1 MARRTNGPPWTT
13 GERRKAP
20 VPKPI
25 VEVLDHMRT
34 TNIAQAW
41 MALVGLVL
49 VAAGVI
55 GFLNTPLAGS
65 STNALLATD
74 TVHNVVHVLTG
85 ILALGIAFGLKGEQQ
100 VTAVLGFGV
109 LYVIIFVAVLL
120 SPTLF
125 GLFSVS
131 ANAPIHV
138 IHAAVAVVTLAV
150 GLMARGSSTQT
161 AS

>member
-1 MARRTNGPPWTT
+1 
-13 GERRKAP
+13 
-20 VPKPI
+20 
-25 VEVLDHMRT
+25 MRT
-34 TNIAQAW
+34 ANIAQAW

-49 VAAGVI
+49 VAAGLI

-65 STNALLATD
+65 SADALLQTD
-74 TVHNVVHVLTG
+74 TVHNVVHLLTG
-85 ILALGIAFGLKGEQQ
+85 LLALGIAFGLRGDQQ
-100 VTAVLGFGV
+100 VNAVLGFGV

-150 GLMARGSSTQT
+150 GLMARGGATQT

>member
-1 MARRTNGPPWTT
+1 
-13 GERRKAP
+13 
-20 VPKPI
+20 
-25 VEVLDHMRT
+25 MRT
-34 TNIAQAW
+34 TNVAQAW

-65 STNALLATD
+65 ANALLATD
-74 TVHNVVHVLTG
+74 TVHNVVHVATG
-85 ILALGIAFGLKGEQQ
+85 LFALAIAFGLKGEAQ
-100 VTAVLGFGV
+100 VNAVLGFGV

-120 SPTLF
+120 SPNLF

-138 IHAAVAVVTLAV
+138 IHALVAGVTLAV
-150 GLMARGSSTQT
+150 GFMARGSATQT

>member
-1 MARRTNGPPWTT
+1 
-13 GERRKAP
+13 
-20 VPKPI
+20 
-25 VEVLDHMRT
+25 MRT

-49 VAAGVI
+49 IAAGII

-65 STNALLATD
+65 SANALLATD
-74 TVHNVVHVLTG
+74 TVHNVVHLLTG
-85 ILALGIAFGLKGEQQ
+85 LLALGIAFGIKGEQQ
-100 VTAVLGFGV
+100 VNAVLGFGV
-109 LYVIIFVAVLL
+109 LYVIILVAVLL
-120 SPTLF
+120 SPSLF

-150 GLMARGSSTQT
+150 GLMARGGSTQT

>member
-1 MARRTNGPPWTT
+1 
-13 GERRKAP
+13 
-20 VPKPI
+20 
-25 VEVLDHMRT
+25 MRT

-65 STNALLATD
+65 SANALLATD

-85 ILALGIAFGLKGEQQ
+85 LVALGIAFGLKGAQQ

-150 GLMARGSSTQT
+150 GLMARGGSTQT

>member
-1 MARRTNGPPWTT
+1 
-13 GERRKAP
+13 
-20 VPKPI
+20 
-25 VEVLDHMRT
+25 MRT

-49 VAAGVI
+49 LAAGVI

-65 STNALLATD
+65 SSGALLATD
-74 TVHNVVHVLTG
+74 TVHNVVHLLTG
-85 ILALGIAFGLKGEQQ
+85 LLALGIAFGLRGETQIN
-100 VTAVLGFGV
+100 AVLGFGV

-120 SPTLF
+120 SPNLF

-150 GLMARGSSTQT
+150 GLMARGRATQT

>member
-1 MARRTNGPPWTT
+1 
-13 GERRKAP
+13 
-20 VPKPI
+20 
-25 VEVLDHMRT
+25 MRT
-34 TNIAQAW
+34 ANIAQAW

-49 VAAGVI
+49 VAAGLV

-65 STNALLATD
+65 SANALLATD
-74 TVHNVVHVLTG
+74 TVHNVVHLLTG
-85 ILALGIAFGLKGEQQ
+85 LLALGIAFGLRGDQQ
-100 VTAVLGFGV
+100 VNAVIGFGV
-109 LYVIIFVAVLL
+109 LYVIIFVAVLV

-131 ANAPIHV
+131 ANAPIHL

-150 GLMARGSSTQT
+150 GLMARSGSTQT

>member
-1 MARRTNGPPWTT
+1 
-13 GERRKAP
+13 
-20 VPKPI
+20 
-25 VEVLDHMRT
+25 MRT

-49 VAAGVI
+49 IAAGII

-65 STNALLATD
+65 SANALLATD
-74 TVHNVVHVLTG
+74 TVHNVVHLVTG
-85 ILALGIAFGLKGEQQ
+85 LLALGIAFGLRGEQQ
-100 VTAVLGFGV
+100 VNAVLGFGV
-109 LYVIIFVAVLL
+109 LYVIILVAVLL
-120 SPTLF
+120 SPSLF

-150 GLMARGSSTQT
+150 GLMARGGSTQT

>member
-1 MARRTNGPPWTT
+1 
-13 GERRKAP
+13 
-20 VPKPI
+20 
-25 VEVLDHMRT
+25 MRT
-34 TNIAQAW
+34 ANIAQAW

-49 VAAGVI
+49 VAAGLI
-55 GFLNTPLAGS
+55 GFLNTPVAGS
-65 STNALLATD
+65 SANALLQTD
-74 TVHNVVHVLTG
+74 TVHNVGHVLTG
-85 ILALGIAFGLKGEQQ
+85 LLALGIAFGLRGDQQ
-100 VTAVLGFGV
+100 VNAVIGFGV
-109 LYVIIFVAVLL
+109 LYVIILVAVLI

-150 GLMARGSSTQT
+150 GLMARGGSTQT

>member
-1 MARRTNGPPWTT
+1 
-13 GERRKAP
+13 
-20 VPKPI
+20 
-25 VEVLDHMRT
+25 MRT
-34 TNIAQAW
+34 ANIAQAW

-49 VAAGVI
+49 VAAGLI
-55 GFLNTPLAGS
+55 GFLNTPVAGS
-65 STNALLATD
+65 SPNALLQTD

-85 ILALGIAFGLKGEQQ
+85 LLALAIAFGLRGDQQ
-100 VTAVLGFGV
+100 VNAVIGFGV
-109 LYVIIFVAVLL
+109 LYVIIFVAVLV

-150 GLMARGSSTQT
+150 GLMARGGSTQT

>member
-1 MARRTNGPPWTT
+1 
-13 GERRKAP
+13 
-20 VPKPI
+20 
-25 VEVLDHMRT
+25 MRT

-49 VAAGVI
+49 IAAGLI

-65 STNALLATD
+65 SANALLATD
-74 TVHNVVHVLTG
+74 TVHNVVHLLTG
-85 ILALGIAFGLKGEQQ
+85 LLALGIAFAIKGEQQ
-100 VTAVLGFGV
+100 VNAVLGFGV

-120 SPTLF
+120 SPSLF

-150 GLMARGSSTQT
+150 GLMTRGGSTQT

>member
-1 MARRTNGPPWTT
+1 MTRGS
-13 GERRKAP
+13 GAP
-20 VPKPI
+20 TPTA
-25 VEVLDHMRT
+25 EVHDPMRT

-49 VAAGVI
+49 VAAGLI

-65 STNALLATD
+65 GPDALLQTD
-74 TVHNVVHVLTG
+74 TVHNVVHLLTG
-85 ILALGIAFGLKGEQQ
+85 LLALGIAFGLRGETQIN
-100 VTAVLGFGV
+100 AVLGFGV

-125 GLFSVS
+125 GIFSVPS
-131 ANAPIHV
+131 NAAVHV
-138 IHAAVAVVTLAV
+138 IHFAVAAVSLAV
-150 GLMARGSSTQT
+150 GWMARSSYSAT

>member
-1 MARRTNGPPWTT
+1 MRNTN
-13 GERRKAP
+13 
-20 VPKPI
+20 
-25 VEVLDHMRT
+25 L
-34 TNIAQAW
+34 AQTW
-41 MALVGLVL
+41 MVLVGLVL
-49 VAAGVI
+49 LAAGLI
-55 GFLNTPLAGS
+55 GFLNTPLAGT

-85 ILALGIAFGLKGEQQ
+85 LLALGIAFGLRGDQQ
-100 VTAVLGFGV
+100 VSAVIGFGV

-120 SPTLF
+120 SPNLF
-125 GLFSVS
+125 GLFTVS

-138 IHAAVAVVTLAV
+138 IHAAVAIVTLAV

>member
-1 MARRTNGPPWTT
+1 
-13 GERRKAP
+13 
-20 VPKPI
+20 
-25 VEVLDHMRT
+25 MRT

-49 VAAGVI
+49 LAAGAI

-65 STNALLATD
+65 SPEALLQTD
-74 TVHNVVHVLTG
+74 TVHNVVHLLTG
-85 ILALGIAFGLKGEQQ
+85 LLALGIAFGLRGEQQ
-100 VTAVLGFGV
+100 VNAVLGFGV

-120 SPTLF
+120 SPNLF

-138 IHAAVAVVTLAV
+138 VHAAVAVVTLAV
-150 GLMARGSSTQT
+150 GLMARGQT
-161 AS
+161 IQPAA

>member
-1 MARRTNGPPWTT
+1 
-13 GERRKAP
+13 
-20 VPKPI
+20 
-25 VEVLDHMRT
+25 MRT
-34 TNIAQAW
+34 ANIAQAW

-49 VAAGVI
+49 IAAGIV

-65 STNALLATD
+65 SASALLATD
-74 TVHNVVHVLTG
+74 TVHNLVHVVTG
-85 ILALGIAFGLKGEQQ
+85 LLALVIAFGLKGEAQ
-100 VTAVLGFGV
+100 VNGVLGFGV

-138 IHAAVAVVTLAV
+138 IHAAVALVTLAV
-150 GLMARGSSTQT
+150 GFTARGASTQT

>member
-1 MARRTNGPPWTT
+1 
-13 GERRKAP
+13 
-20 VPKPI
+20 
-25 VEVLDHMRT
+25 MRT

-49 VAAGVI
+49 IAAGII

-65 STNALLATD
+65 SANALLATD
-74 TVHNVVHVLTG
+74 TVHNVVHLLTG
-85 ILALGIAFGLKGEQQ
+85 LLALGIAFGIKGEQQ
-100 VTAVLGFGV
+100 VNAVLGFGV
-109 LYVIIFVAVLL
+109 LYVIIFVTVLL
-120 SPTLF
+120 SPSLF

-150 GLMARGSSTQT
+150 GLMARGGSTQT